1 MLDLALS
8 PADKATLLACLRGQ
22 QGNTYRRRMIVQI
35 LDKREKVIQSLDVPA
50 SRMTTGQVTVDATAT
65 VTRSLAM
72 TFVDPL
78 RRLGFDA
85 ASPAKGAIFADNMV
99 AVRYCVEVD
108 PLGWIEIP
116 VFWGPI
122 TTFERDAASV
132 TIEAQG
138 KEALA
143 LDPHFA
149 TQGYTLA
156 KGRRVDNAIRDV
168 MDRVGE
174 TRYHLPDLPARLQ
187 SRRAILPDDEPWD
200 IVKFGWASS
209 KKVYHGKG
217 KKRRGQKQDV
227 EYNGLVKVAG
237 HYYAYYNGRGQLA
250 VRRRVRTPMLT
261 LQEGR
266 DLVTVPTVKFDALA
280 ARNHVVVTGANVT
293 VGKKHV
299 QRRASATL
307 PPGHPLSPYA
317 IGRNGK
323 ARYMTEFVDAST
335 IKTQKGCK
343 DAAQSI
349 LDTKS
354 TEGLDLSFDCLPF
367 PFLEELD
374 YVTVRTQDYSLAIP
388 LETFTIPLDGSSNMT
403 VGYAKDG
410 VTG

>member
-1 MLDLALS
+1 
-8 PADKATLLACLRGQ
+8 
-22 QGNTYRRRMIVQI
+22 
-35 LDKREKVIQSLDVPA
+35 
-50 SRMTTGQVTVDATAT
+50 MTTGAVTVDATAT

-85 ASPAKGAIFADNMV
+85 ASPSKGAIFADNMV
-99 AVRYCVEVD
+99 AVRYGVEVD

-149 TQGYTLA
+149 TNGYTLA

-168 MDRVGE
+168 MDRMGE
-174 TRYHLPDLPARLQ
+174 TRYHMPDLPGRLQ
-187 SRRAILPDDEPWD
+187 ARRAVLPDDEPWD
-200 IVKFGWASS
+200 IVKFGWAST
-209 KKVYHGKG
+209 KKIYHGKG
-217 KKRRGQKQDV
+217 KKRRGKKEDV

-237 HYYAYYNGRGQLA
+237 HYYPFYNGRGQLA
-250 VRRRVRTPMLT
+250 VRRRTRTPMLT
-261 LQEGR
+261 FQEGR
-266 DLVTVPTVKFDALA
+266 DLLTVPTVKFDALA
-280 ARNHVVVTGANVT
+280 ARNHVVVTGAKVT

-335 IKTQKGCK
+335 IKTQAAAKAAAKG
-343 DAAQSI
+343 I
-349 LDTKS
+349 LDVKS
-354 TEGLDLSFDCLPF
+354 QEGLELSFDCLPM

-374 YVTVRTQDYSLAIP
+374 YITVQTGDYSIAVP
-388 LETFTIPLDGSSNMT
+388 LETFTIPLDGESNMT
-403 VGYAKDG
+403 IGYAKDG
-410 VTG
+410 VGG

>member
-1 MLDLALS
+1 VLDLALS
-8 PADKATLLACLRGQ
+8 PADRATLLACLRGA
-22 QGNTYRRRMIVQI
+22 QGPIRRRIGIHI
-35 LDKREKVIQSLDVPA
+35 LDKREKVIESLDVPA
-50 SRMTTGQVTVDATAT
+50 SRMVTGAVTVDATAT

-85 ASPAKGAIFADNMV
+85 ASPGKGAIFADNMI
-99 AVRYCVEVD
+99 AVRYAVEVD

-116 VFWGPI
+116 VFWGPV

-149 TQGYTLA
+149 TQGYTIA

-168 MDRVGE
+168 MDRMGE
-174 TRYHLPDLPARLQ
+174 TRYHMPDLSARLAA
-187 SRRAILPDDEPWD
+187 RRAIQADDEPWD
-200 IVKFGWASS
+200 IVKFGWASQ

-217 KKRRGQKQDV
+217 KKRRGKKVDV
-227 EYNGLVKVAG
+227 EYNGLVKIAG
-237 HYYAYYNGRGQLA
+237 HYYPFYNGRGQLT
-250 VRRRVRTPMLT
+250 VRRRTTLPMLT
-261 LQEGR
+261 FQEGR
-266 DLVTVPTVKFDALA
+266 DLLTVPTVKFDALA
-280 ARNHVVVTGANVT
+280 ARNHVVVTGATVT

-323 ARYMTEFVDAST
+323 ARYMSEFVDAPT
-335 IKTQKGCK
+335 IKTQ
-343 DAAQSI
+343 AAAVAAAKQI
-349 LDTKS
+349 LAVKS
-354 TEGLDLSFDCLPF
+354 AEGLDLSFDSLPF
-367 PFLEELD
+367 PMLEELD
-374 YVTVRTQDYSLAIP
+374 YVTVQTGDYSLAIP

-403 VGYAKDG
+403 IGYTKDG
-410 VTG
+410 VSG